1 MVMRVTVR
9 LRGPIAVRVEIP
21 VFPIEIGKDS
31 TLGEVLQTLLN
42 NHDEVRKLWKNPELI
57 DRDALILLNEVDTA
71 LTGGLK
77 SKVVEGD
84 HVVIL
89 PLVHGG

>member
-1 MVMRVTVR
+1 MRVTIR
-9 LRGPIAVRVEIP
+9 LRGPIATRVED
-21 VFPIEIGKDS
+21 PIYFIEAGDDS

-42 NHDEVRKLWKNPELI
+42 NHKEVRELWNSPELV
-57 DRDALILLNEVDTA
+57 DRDALILLNEVDIG

-77 SKVVEGD
+77 SKINEDDEIVV
-84 HVVIL
+84 L

>member
-1 MVMRVTVR
+1 MNVTIR
-9 LRGPIAVRVEIP
+9 LRGPIASRVETP
-21 VFPIEIGKDS
+21 SYTIETGKDS
-31 TLGEVLQTLLN
+31 TLGDVLQTLLN
-42 NHDEVRKLWKNPELI
+42 NHDEVRELWNTPELI

-77 SKVVEGD
+77 SKIIEGD
-84 HVVIL
+84 HLVIL

>member
-1 MVMRVTVR
+1 MRVIVR
-9 LRGPIAVRVEIP
+9 LRGPIAARVESP
-21 VFPIEIGKDS
+21 NYAIEIDEDS
-31 TLGEVLQTLLN
+31 TIGEVLQLLLN
-42 NHDEVRKLWKNPELI
+42 NHDEVRELWNSPELI

-71 LTGGLK
+71 LTGGLQ
-77 SKVVEGD
+77 SKIVEGD